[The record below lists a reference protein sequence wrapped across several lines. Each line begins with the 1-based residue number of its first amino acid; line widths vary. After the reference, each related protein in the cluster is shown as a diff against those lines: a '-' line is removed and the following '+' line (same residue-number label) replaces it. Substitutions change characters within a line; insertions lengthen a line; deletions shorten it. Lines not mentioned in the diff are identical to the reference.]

1 MHQVAPGDP
10 KNDVNQSGSHYA
22 AVPQNPQTTQ
32 AYQQSHGFGHTYHP
46 PPQYN
51 TAPPPSSS
59 PVSFGAGIHYSYLL
73 LMALAFATVVQITK
87 GGLFAH
93 DVFQRP
99 QFVYPAVTTTT
110 NLRHP
115 YDMNNGMMPG
125 TMNNNPNMM
134 NSNMYPSM
142 MNGNMMNGNMMNG
155 NMMNGNMMNGNMM
168 NGNMMNGN
176 MMNGNMMNGN
186 MMNGNQNMMMN
197 NQNMMMT
204 AASMQQDQSSGTSAT
219 TVEQAST
226 TGDVSTVAAPVEPA
240 SSTSAVVPE
249 AAPVATETTAVVE
262 EPLPPL
268 VIEKDAPTPK
278 SSGNGAA
285 LESLKLSELSNF
297 KNTWEEWEPT
307 DVPVFFHIPK
317 AGGK

>member
-1 MHQVAPGDP
+1 MHQVASNDP
-10 KNDVNQSGSHYA
+10 KNHVNQSGSQYT
-22 AVPQNPQTTQ
+22 AVPQNPQATQ

-51 TAPPPSSS
+51 TSPSPSSAS
-59 PVSFGAGIHYSYLL
+59 VSFGTGIHYSYLL

-110 NLRHP
+110 NLRNP
-115 YDMNNGMMPG
+115 YYMNNGMMPG
-125 TMNNNPNMM
+125 MMNNNQNMM

-155 NMMNGNMMNGNMM
+155 NMMNA
-168 NGNMMNGN
+168 
-176 MMNGNMMNGN
+176 
-186 MMNGNQNMMMN
+186 NQNMMMN
-197 NQNMMMT
+197 HQNMMMT
-204 AASMQQDQSSGTSAT
+204 GASMQQDQSSGTTST

-226 TGDVSTVAAPVEPA
+226 TSDVST
-240 SSTSAVVPE
+240 TAVMPE
-249 AAPVATETTAVVE
+249 AVSVATETAAVDE

-268 VIEKDAPTPK
+268 VIQKDAPTPK

-297 KNTWEEWEPT
+297 KNTWEPWEPT
-307 DVPVFFHIPK
+307 DVPIFFHIPK